1 MSGPPN
7 IDDQLLR
14 GLLDTLVMDL
24 LREGPN
30 YGFGIREALNERLGA
45 DAGIVKE
52 STLYPLLHRLA
63 GQGYLASHQEPG
75 DRGRPRR
82 YYRLTEAG
90 VAFLETRLE
99 EWRRVAGVLDRTL
112 LRSPD
117 ERASPSS
124 AS

>member
-1 MSGPPN
+1 MPRPSD

-14 GLLDTLVMDL
+14 GLLDTLLMDL

-30 YGFGIREALNERLGA
+30 YGFGIRQALDERLSR

-63 GQGYLASHQEPG
+63 DRGYLASHQEPG

-82 YYRLTEAG
+82 YYRLTDEG
-90 VAFLETRLE
+90 LEFLGTRLE
-99 EWRRVAGVLDRTL
+99 EWRRIAGVLERTL
-112 LRSPD
+112 LRSPG
-117 ERASPSS
+117 EPSLPS
-124 AS
+124 AHS

>member
-1 MSGPPN
+1 MSGPPD

-30 YGFGIREALNERLGA
+30 YGFGILEALGERLGE

-63 GQGYLASHQEPG
+63 DRGYLASHQEPG

-82 YYRLTEAG
+82 YYRLTDEG
-90 VAFLETRLE
+90 QEFLGTRLA
-99 EWRRVAGVLDRTL
+99 EWRRVAGLLDRTL
-112 LRSPD
+112 LRSPGLPT
-117 ERASPSS
+117 STS
-124 AS
+124 